1 MSCTLLVANKRKR
14 LSSSLLLYNRESD
27 WMSIQPLEVPDRE
40 RSTFFPR
47 NFLVRW
53 GGGGVVGS
61 KNKLGI
67 FFGGGGR
74 IGEFGRGVLLREKF
88 PDLRSPD
95 VGISATGI
103 ITKNLY
109 SLAIQK
115 TCSIPD
121 IYEYP
126 VPKRNTIQE

>member
-27 WMSIQPLEVPDRE
+27 RMSIQPLEVPDRE

-53 GGGGVVGS
+53 GGGVVGS

-67 FFGGGGR
+67 FLGGGSYWR
-74 IGEFGRGVLLREKF
+74 IRSGGAAPKKI